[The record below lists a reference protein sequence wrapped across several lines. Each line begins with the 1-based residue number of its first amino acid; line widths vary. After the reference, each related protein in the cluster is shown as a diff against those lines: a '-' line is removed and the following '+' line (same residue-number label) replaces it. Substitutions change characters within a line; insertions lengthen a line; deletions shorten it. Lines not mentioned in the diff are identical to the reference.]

1 MLEKKRKRKYF
12 LLGGKSQQEIMMVQ
26 QEREE
31 LKMALIQAQESAAI
45 QILLEACLP
54 TDLEKEVENDFLNC
68 LLGL

>member
-1 MLEKKRKRKYF
+1 MV
-12 LLGGKSQQEIMMVQ
+12 VQ

-68 LLGL
+68 FLSL